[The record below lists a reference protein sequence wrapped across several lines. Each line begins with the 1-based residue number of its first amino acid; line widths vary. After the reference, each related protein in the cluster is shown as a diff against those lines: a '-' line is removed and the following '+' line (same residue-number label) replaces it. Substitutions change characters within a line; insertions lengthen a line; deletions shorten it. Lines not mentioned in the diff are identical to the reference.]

1 MARPLTVVQMLPG
14 LQSGGVERGTLE
26 LAGFLAR
33 NGHRSIV
40 ISGGGRLVPQLERE
54 GSVHVSWR
62 VGEKTPRCLQYLL
75 PLRALF
81 LNKKVDILHLRSRVP
96 AWLGYFAWKSISPH
110 KRPRLVTTVHGY
122 YSVNCLSAIM
132 TKGERVIAVS
142 ESIKQYIT
150 ENYPRTPSERISVI
164 YRGIDPSNF
173 AYGYAPPKSWEKE
186 WFSRYPQLNGRFVIA
201 MISRITRLKGHPF
214 FFDLI
219 EKLLKKGIPVHGLVV
234 GEADAAHASYMKEL
248 QQHLK
253 QKGLDP
259 YILFTGYC
267 SEIKNMM
274 ASVHAVVSFS
284 RKPESFGRTVLEAL
298 SLGIPVAGFDR
309 GGVGELLKALFPA
322 GLIKED
328 DMHNAATVLSH
339 IYKTRPL
346 PSRNNSFTLESML
359 TQTVDLYQDLMESPR
374 SIQ

>member
-40 ISGGGRLVPQLERE
+40 ISGGGRLVPQLQRE
-54 GSVHVSWR
+54 GSNHIPWR
-62 VGEKTPRCLQYLL
+62 VGEKTPRCLKYLL
-75 PLRALF
+75 PLRAL
-81 LNKKVDILHLRSRVP
+81 LVNGGIDILHLRSRVP
-96 AWLGYFAWKSISPH
+96 AWLGYLAWKSLPRQ

-122 YSVNCLSAIM
+122 YSVNPLSAIM

-173 AYGYAPPKSWEKE
+173 TYGYAPPKSWEKE

-248 QQHLK
+248 QQHLR

-267 SEIKNMM
+267 SEIKNVM

-284 RKPESFGRTVLEAL
+284 RKPESFGRSVLEAL
-298 SLGIPVAGFDR
+298 SLGVPVAGFDS
-309 GGVGELLKALFPA
+309 GGVGELLREMFPL
-322 GLIKED
+322 GLIKAD
-328 DMHNAATVLSH
+328 DMDGAVAVLRH
-339 IYKTRPL
+339 IYETRPL
-346 PSRNNSFTLESML
+346 PFRNNTLTLERMV
-359 TQTVDLYQDLMESPR
+359 TQSVQLYMELLRSPR
-374 SIQ
+374 HTP